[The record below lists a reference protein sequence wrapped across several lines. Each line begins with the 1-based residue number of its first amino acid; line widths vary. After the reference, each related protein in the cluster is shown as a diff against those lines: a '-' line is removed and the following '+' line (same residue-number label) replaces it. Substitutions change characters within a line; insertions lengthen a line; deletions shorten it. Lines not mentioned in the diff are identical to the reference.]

1 MFSLLRRNRDIRLVV
16 GAQVVS
22 YLGDWFTFVA
32 LAGLVQ
38 DLTDSR
44 FLVSIVMVS
53 FTFPSFLMSPIAG
66 PTSDRFDRRKVLVI
80 VSFVQAVAALGLLT
94 VDKGHVWTAFLFQ
107 GIIAA
112 FASFIGPAT
121 SAAVPNLVDN
131 EDDLRIANAI
141 TGSTWG
147 VMLAVG
153 AALGGVFAAAFGRN
167 AAFVA
172 DSISF
177 VIAGA
182 LFFMIEK
189 PTQQHDTSAAARAKV
204 RPIADMAEAVHVAR
218 QDRVIMALMSSKIT
232 YAIGAGIVSQLAVLA
247 STAFHSGDT
256 GRGLLIAARG
266 IGAGLGPIVAARY
279 IGRDLSRLLTVCG
292 FASLVFSVCYLGAAV
307 SPALVVAFVFVSIA
321 HFAGGAQWVMS
332 SVGLQMR
339 APDHV
344 RGRVLAGDFAL
355 VSLTI
360 ATTSIAAGATSQAIG
375 VRTAMVIFAGVAA
388 VASAVYVLVTGNLRR
403 SLRSA
408 SPQQ

>member
-1 MFSLLRRNRDIRLVV
+1 MFSLLRRNRNIRLVV

-38 DLTDSR
+38 DLTGSK
-44 FLVSIVMVS
+44 FLVSIVMVA

-66 PTSDRFDRRKVLVI
+66 PWTDRFDRRRILVT
-80 VSFVQAVAALGLLT
+80 VSLVQAVAALGLLT
-94 VDKGHVWTAFLFQ
+94 VDEGRVWTAFVFQ
-107 GIIAA
+107 GLIAA
-112 FASFIGPAT
+112 FAAFVGPAT
-121 SAAVPNLVDN
+121 SAAIPNLVDD

-147 VMLAVG
+147 VMLALG

-172 DSISF
+172 DAISF
-177 VIAGA
+177 LLAAV
-182 LFFMIEK
+182 LFFLIDR
-189 PTQQHDTSAAARAKV
+189 PTQQHDTSAGARTKV
-204 RPIADMAEAVHVAR
+204 RPIADMAEALHVAR
-218 QDRVIMALMSSKIT
+218 QDNVIMALMSSKVT

-247 STAFHSGDT
+247 STVFDAGDA

-266 IGAGLGPIVAARY
+266 IGAGLGPIVASRY

-307 SPALVVAFVFVSIA
+307 SPALMVAFVFVAVA

-355 VSLTI
+355 VSLVI
-360 ATTSIAAGATSQAIG
+360 ASTSVAAGAASEAIG
-375 VRTAMVIFAGVAA
+375 VRAAMVVFAGVAA
-388 VASAVYVLVTGNLRR
+388 VASAVYVMVTGNLRR
-403 SLRSA
+403 SLRTA
-408 SPQQ
+408 PQQ

>member
-1 MFSLLRRNRDIRLVV
+1 MFSLLRRNRNIRLVV
-16 GAQVVS
+16 SAQIVS

-38 DLTDSR
+38 DLTDSK
-44 FLVSIVMVS
+44 FLVSIVMVA

-66 PTSDRFDRRKVLVI
+66 PVCDRFDRKRILVV

-107 GIIAA
+107 GLIAA
-112 FASFIGPAT
+112 FASFVGPAT

-131 EDDLRIANAI
+131 EDDLRVANAI

-147 VMLAVG
+147 VMLALG
-153 AALGGVFAAAFGRN
+153 AAIGGVFAAAFGRD
-167 AAFVA
+167 AAFIA
-172 DSISF
+172 DAVSF
-177 VIAGA
+177 VLAGV
-182 LFFMIEK
+182 LFLFIDK
-189 PTQQHDTSAAARAKV
+189 PTQQHDTSAASRQKV
-204 RPIADMAEAVHVAR
+204 RPIADMAEAIHVAR
-218 QDRVIMALMSSKIT
+218 QDRVIMALMSSKVT
-232 YAIGAGIVSQLAVLA
+232 YAVGAGIVSQLAVLA

-266 IGAGLGPIVAARY
+266 IGAGLGPVVASRY

-292 FASLVFSVCYLGAAV
+292 FASLVFSVCYMGAAV
-307 SPALVVAFVFVSIA
+307 SPALMVAFAFVAVA

-339 APDHV
+339 APDNV

-360 ATTSIAAGATSQAIG
+360 ASTSVVAGAVSQAIG
-375 VRTAMVIFAGVAA
+375 VRGAMVIFAGIAA
-388 VASAVYVLVTGNLRR
+388 VASSVYVIVSGPLRR
-403 SLRSA
+403 SLRSEQ
-408 SPQQ
+408 PQK